1 MLTLKHLA
9 VVQAALKFL
18 DEEISPSGNQA
29 LADYLKPENKT
40 LGVTTNHITESL
52 QFFES
57 VDLNYALVDSAG
69 VLIESKRLL
78 PAGAETLETLRSDLS
93 LIATV
98 LVPIE

>member
-1 MLTLKHLA
+1 LLTIKHLA

-18 DEEISPSGNQA
+18 DEEISPSGNKA

-40 LGVTTNHITESL
+40 LGVTTKHITESL

-57 VDLNYALVDSAG
+57 VDLNYALV

-93 LIATV
+93 LIAIV